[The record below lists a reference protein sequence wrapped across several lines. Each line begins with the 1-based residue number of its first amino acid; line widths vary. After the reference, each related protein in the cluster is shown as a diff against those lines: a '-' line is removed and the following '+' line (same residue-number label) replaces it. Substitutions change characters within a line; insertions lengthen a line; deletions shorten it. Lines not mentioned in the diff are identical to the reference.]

1 MDDCE
6 VPNAEASAMLPKG
19 FGVLFEAIP
28 METRTAI
35 AALVSR
41 IGGQ

>member
-1 MDDCE
+1 M
-6 VPNAEASAMLPKG
+6 SSLPKG

-28 METRTAI
+28 METRAAI

-41 IGGQ
+41 TVPSGA